1 MTIMPIPL
9 AARALVVSW
18 ALTAATALNAIPV
31 AAQPRPKASEP
42 AAGSPVAA
50 RAAPLSSPRT
60 RLAPKLI
67 TRAALSGALRP
78 SRPPLSSALVISFG
92 ASLVLGLLCGGALA
106 ATGLPAAGSLAFG
119 LGWAATGMAFSTVA
133 AVGAQLTTSARAA
146 TGMGMIVIAITYTL
160 RAVGDLAEPGPS
172 ALSW

>member
-60 RLAPKLI
+60 QA
-67 TRAALSGALRP
+67 GAE
-78 SRPPLSSALVISFG
+78 ADHQ
-92 ASLVLGLLCGGALA
+92 GGAQRGVASQPSA
-106 ATGLPAAGSLAFG
+106 AEQFQLPAL
-119 LGWAATGMAFSTVA
+119 L
-133 AVGAQLTTSARAA
+133 VGAGVPDRDEHHEDRDGGCHERGVLDHGQ
-146 TGMGMIVIAITYTL
+146 
-160 RAVGDLAEPGPS
+160 
-172 ALSW
+172 

>member
-9 AARALVVSW
+9 AARALVLSW

-67 TRAALSGALRP
+67 TRAALSGA
-78 SRPPLSSALVISFG
+78 SVS
-92 ASLVLGLLCGGALA
+92 
-106 ATGLPAAGSLAFG
+106 
-119 LGWAATGMAFSTVA
+119 
-133 AVGAQLTTSARAA
+133 
-146 TGMGMIVIAITYTL
+146 YTHL
-160 RAVGDLAEPGPS
+160 RAHETRHDLVCRLLLEK
-172 ALSW
+172 